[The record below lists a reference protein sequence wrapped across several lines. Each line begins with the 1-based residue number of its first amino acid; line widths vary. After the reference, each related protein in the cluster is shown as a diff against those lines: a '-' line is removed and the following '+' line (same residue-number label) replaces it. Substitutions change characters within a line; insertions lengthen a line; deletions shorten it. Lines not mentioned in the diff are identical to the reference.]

1 MKLKVKYIIV
11 KLLIL
16 IYYTFNVD
24 DYFFFNF
31 LNKKNNEIIFFYPII
46 LLIFEIKNHLIFL
59 CSCTF
64 EENIYCLYRTLLFL
78 YLFSHFR
85 NNIFF

>member
-16 IYYTFNVD
+16 LYYTFNVD

-46 LLIFEIKNHLIFL
+46 LLIFEIKNHLIFFDYI
-59 CSCTF
+59 TF
-64 EENIYCLYRTLLFL
+64 EENIYCLYRTL
-78 YLFSHFR
+78 HFY
-85 NNIFF
+85 IFFLIFPIFF